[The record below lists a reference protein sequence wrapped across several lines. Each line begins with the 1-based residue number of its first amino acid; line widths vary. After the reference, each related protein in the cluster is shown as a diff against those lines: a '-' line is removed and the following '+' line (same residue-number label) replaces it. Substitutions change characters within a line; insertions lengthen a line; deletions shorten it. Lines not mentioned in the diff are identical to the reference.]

1 MEQHVNLFRE
11 YNMSNNC
18 MPERWNFHN
27 TSTFIEIIEVKFR
40 NPSPRCPPRFA
51 PLIVLSKQHLSD
63 SRNSGLLSENDW
75 DNAGYEITIHWTY
88 IDSTHWTPCQASK
101 QGSPPLGTHPGSKGD
116 PSAVYKLFMA
126 KTTRKTK
133 YDL

>member
-1 MEQHVNLFRE
+1 VK
-11 YNMSNNC
+11 
-18 MPERWNFHN
+18 
-27 TSTFIEIIEVKFR
+27 TIEIMLAMKSPYIE
-40 NPSPRCPPRFA
+40 
-51 PLIVLSKQHLSD
+51 LIF
-63 SRNSGLLSENDW
+63 
-75 DNAGYEITIHWTY
+75 
-88 IDSTHWTPCQASK
+88 DSTHWTPCQASK